1 MATRVVIL
9 TPTRELA
16 IQCHSVIEKLA
27 KFTDIT
33 YALFSKINK

>member
-1 MATRVVIL
+1 MATRVLIL

-33 YALFSKINK
+33 YVNGT